1 MSFSDKLIGKS
12 DKTESI
18 YYVCDTCSKCK
29 IKYFIN
35 LDIDGENKY
44 ICSYLCSKNLHEK
57 YGKNYWDKLVNIEDF
72 NKYPTPPIYNNINN
86 YDKFSIKISP
96 EVGVINPNIIPIVVV
111 LPHPLGPKRP
121 TVLFFSLKK
130 LISFTAK

>member
-1 MSFSDKLIGKS
+1 MSKMSFSDKLIGKS

-96 EVGVINPNIIPIVVV
+96 YDIERYENKIDMEEEERYIEYLENN
-111 LPHPLGPKRP
+111 
-121 TVLFFSLKK
+121 TNS
-130 LISFTAK
+130 SSNSDSDYE